1 MVCLLVGEGDFSFA
15 LALAAQ
21 RVPADL
27 VASCLLHGSLDVCAR
42 ANVDTLSAMGV
53 RVLTDVDARCLH
65 EHPWVSHCC
74 TELSEIVFNFPHV
87 GGKMKIGENR
97 KLLRDFFLSA
107 GRVLRP
113 GSLVRVT
120 LCRGQ
125 GGTPAD
131 SEVRRCPSDTWQVVE
146 MAAPGGFI
154 LHQVLPFCAPAGY
167 TPRGYR
173 GGTKGFHTEGALTHV
188 FCLVGSAVP
197 VLPSACS
204 TWAEQNVLASRLWCM
219 MATDKNPLGRTVHRL
234 ASALELDVDNLVA
247 SWAAKDDDVGE
258 TVWSCHL
265 ERRDA
270 CSPIQPPFGH
280 ILDVRDPSRMKDV
293 LLVLQDICGDT
304 LTFSS
309 TTEFQDSVNERT
321 EPAAE
326 DDCHAYCDGLH
337 VATFRFPTLVK
348 SPRSRMS
355 TGGGCKNFLSSLN
368 LATSSNCSYE
378 ENSCSLQPNQHNLL
392 SDGFASLNLE
402 NDEMINLILPCQVS
416 IHVELLSL
424 ASSSLGD
431 WRLLLPR
438 PRPEPGPLY
447 PTTLFT
453 HDISFWLNKG
463 FDEKN
468 LLTLIHN
475 TAGDLLRSMELVD
488 DYVDAKTGR
497 RSRCYRLCYQSLWKA
512 LSQEAARDF
521 HLALGVAVSQVLPV
535 KVR

>member
-21 RVPADL
+21 RGAANL
-27 VASCLLHGSLDVCAR
+27 VASCLLHGSLDVGAR
-42 ANVDTLSAMGV
+42 ANVDRLSAMGV

-87 GGKMKIGENR
+87 GGKMRIGDNR

-113 GSLVRVT
+113 GLLVRVT

-131 SEVRRCPSDTWQVVE
+131 SKVRRCPSDTWQVVE

-154 LHQVLPFCAPAGY
+154 LHRVVPFRAPAGY

-173 GGTKGFHTEGALTHV
+173 
-188 FCLVGSAVP
+188 S
-197 VLPSACS
+197 
-204 TWAEQNVLASRLWCM
+204 M
-219 MATDKNPLGRTVHRL
+219 MATDKTPLGRTVHRL
-234 ASALELDVDNLVA
+234 ASALELDLDNLVA
-247 SWAAKDDDVGE
+247 SWAAKDGVDDAAVGE
-258 TVWSCHL
+258 TAWRCYL
-265 ERRDA
+265 ERSHA
-270 CSPIQPPFGH
+270 CSPVHPPFGH
-280 ILDVRDPSRMKDV
+280 ILDIDVRDRSGMKDV
-293 LLVLQDICGDT
+293 LLALQDICGDT
-304 LTFSS
+304 LMFS
-309 TTEFQDSVNERT
+309 FPAVFPDSVKKRM

-337 VATFRFPTLVK
+337 VATFRTPVK
-348 SPRSRMS
+348 SPRSPMS
-355 TGGGCKNFLSSLN
+355 AGSVPKNFISSLN
-368 LATSSNCSYE
+368 LTSSNCSYE
-378 ENSCSLQPNQHNLL
+378 ENSCSLQPNGHNLL
-392 SDGFASLNLE
+392 SSLNLD
-402 NDEMINLILPCQVS
+402 NYNIIDLILPCEVS

-424 ASSSLGD
+424 ASSGLGD

-438 PRPEPGPLY
+438 SAPDPGPLY
-447 PTTLFT
+447 PTASFT
-453 HDISFWLNKG
+453 HDISFWLGEG
-463 FDEKN
+463 FNEEN
-468 LLTLIHN
+468 LLVLIYD

-535 KVR
+535 EVR

>member
-21 RVPADL
+21 RGAANL
-27 VASCLLHGSLDVCAR
+27 VASCLLHGSLDVGAR
-42 ANVDTLSAMGV
+42 ANVDRLCAMGV

-87 GGKMKIGENR
+87 GGKMRIGDNR

-107 GRVLRP
+107 GRVLRL

-131 SEVRRCPSDTWQVVE
+131 SKVRRCPSDTWQVVE

-154 LHQVLPFCAPAGY
+154 LHRVVPFRAPAEY

-188 FCLVGSAVP
+188 FCLVGSAVL
-197 VLPSACS
+197 VLPSASSSCVG
-204 TWAEQNVLASRLWCM
+204 QNIVASRLWSM
-219 MATDKNPLGRTVHRL
+219 MATDKTPLGRTVHRL
-234 ASALELDVDNLVA
+234 ASALELDLDNLVA
-247 SWAAKDDDVGE
+247 SWAAKDGVDDAAVGE
-258 TVWSCHL
+258 TAWRCYL
-265 ERRDA
+265 ERSHA
-270 CSPIQPPFGH
+270 CSPVHPPVGH
-280 ILDVRDPSRMKDV
+280 ILDIDVRDRSRMKDV
-293 LLVLQDICGDT
+293 LLALQDICGDT
-304 LTFSS
+304 LMFS
-309 TTEFQDSVNERT
+309 FPAVFPDSVNKRMQ
-321 EPAAE
+321 PATE

-337 VATFRFPTLVK
+337 VATFRAPVK
-348 SPRSRMS
+348 SPRSPMS
-355 TGGGCKNFLSSLN
+355 GGSVPKNFISSLN
-368 LATSSNCSYE
+368 LTSSNCSYE
-378 ENSCSLQPNQHNLL
+378 ENSCSLQPNGHNVL
-392 SDGFASLNLE
+392 SSLNLD
-402 NDEMINLILPCQVS
+402 NYNIINLIVPCEVS

-424 ASSSLGD
+424 ASSGLGD

-438 PRPEPGPLY
+438 SAPEPGPLY
-447 PTTLFT
+447 PTASFT
-453 HDISFWLNKG
+453 HDISFWLGEG
-463 FDEKN
+463 FNEKN
-468 LLTLIHN
+468 LLALIYD

-512 LSQEAARDF
+512 LSQETARDF
-521 HLALGVAVSQVLPV
+521 HLALGVAVSHVIPV
-535 KVR
+535 EVR